1 MLTRDQEQFIFISAK
16 RERPLNTESIKKNFQ
31 KTDQVILILEAVP
44 KPPNKVLKAGHKMIQ
59 IISKRWLRVFAL
71 GVIKLGIC
79 FSVSFYHRVLKRAP
93 TKKKEN
99 LANVAKS
106 SLIIINRE

>member
-1 MLTRDQEQFIFISAK
+1 MLTRDQEQFIFLSAK

-44 KPPNKVLKAGHKMIQ
+44 KPPNKVLKAGHKMTQ

-79 FSVSFYHRVLKRAP
+79 FSVSFYHSFEKGSNKEKR
-93 TKKKEN
+93 KFSKCRKIFIDN
-99 LANVAKS
+99 HQL
-106 SLIIINRE
+106 